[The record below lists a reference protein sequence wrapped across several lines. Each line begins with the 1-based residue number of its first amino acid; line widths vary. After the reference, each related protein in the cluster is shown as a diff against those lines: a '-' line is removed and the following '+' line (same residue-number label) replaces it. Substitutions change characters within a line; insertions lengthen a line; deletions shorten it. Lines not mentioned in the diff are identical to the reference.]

1 MKSLPKPLY
10 GKHGKRAVL
19 LLHAYSG
26 SPNDVRMLCR
36 FLEKSEY
43 TVYAPLFEG
52 HGTLDPE
59 DILSQKAENW
69 WKDTQKAI
77 QFLKSEGFSQIAAFG
92 LSMGGIFAV
101 RALADESLIGGGFFC
116 SPISPVENHVPENF
130 EKYVR
135 QVFKFAGQSDEAIE
149 AATAGFRPMIRRQL
163 EEIQNQATITEGK
176 LSEIQSPIFMAQAGQ
191 DEMIDPY
198 GVFETAK
205 KMAEKRVTLQWY
217 PNSKHVIT
225 VGDSRRILE
234 KDVLDFL
241 ENLPW
246 NEESI

>member
-1 MKSLPKPLY
+1 M
-10 GKHGKRAVL
+10 
-19 LLHAYSG
+19 
-26 SPNDVRMLCR
+26 
-36 FLEKSEY
+36 
-43 TVYAPLFEG
+43 
-52 HGTLDPE
+52 
-59 DILSQKAENW
+59 
-69 WKDTQKAI
+69 
-77 QFLKSEGFSQIAAFG
+77 
-92 LSMGGIFAV
+92 
-101 RALADESLIGGGFFC
+101 
-116 SPISPVENHVPENF
+116 ENHVPENF

-135 QVFKFAGQSDEAIE
+135 QVLKFAGQSDEAIE
-149 AATAGFRPMIRRQL
+149 AATVGFRPMIRRQL

>member
-1 MKSLPKPLY
+1 
-10 GKHGKRAVL
+10 
-19 LLHAYSG
+19 
-26 SPNDVRMLCR
+26 
-36 FLEKSEY
+36 
-43 TVYAPLFEG
+43 
-52 HGTLDPE
+52 
-59 DILSQKAENW
+59 
-69 WKDTQKAI
+69 
-77 QFLKSEGFSQIAAFG
+77 
-92 LSMGGIFAV
+92 
-101 RALADESLIGGGFFC
+101 
-116 SPISPVENHVPENF
+116 
-130 EKYVR
+130 
-135 QVFKFAGQSDEAIE
+135 
-149 AATAGFRPMIRRQL
+149 RPMIRRQL